1 MTGRGPRAAAG
12 IDGSPNAMAEK
23 PQGDARELTRRIVT
37 LFAPYRTRVI
47 GIAALVIVAAVLG
60 IVNPLLTKTIFDQG
74 LFPADGSGVQLHIV
88 LVIVGAMIGIAAIGA
103 GIQVWQQ
110 WLANTLGQ
118 QVMLDLRVR
127 LFGHLQAMSLK
138 FFTATRTG
146 EIQSRVTNDVAGVQN
161 VVTTT
166 ATSILGTI
174 VTIISAVVAML
185 ILSWQLTL
193 VALIVLPLFFW
204 LTRVVGDR
212 RRKVV
217 SSTQRTVADIT
228 ALTEESLSVSG
239 VLLAKVF
246 HRQAQDLDKF
256 SRENSRLA
264 ELNVRQNMIGQG
276 FFAAIQAFLQVSP
289 ALIYLT
295 AAFVLYRGGDI
306 TAGTVV
312 AFTTLQTRLFFPLG
326 NLLQTIVELRS
337 SLAYFERIFDYL
349 DLVPDITEAEHP
361 ISLDKATTEGR
372 VDYDSVEFSYDE
384 GANTL
389 NGITLNVEPGKLL
402 ALVGPSGAG
411 KTTIG
416 YLLPRLYDVT
426 GGSVKIDGVDVREM
440 SFDSLASI
448 VGMVSQESYLFHAN
462 IRDNLKY
469 GNREATDEQ
478 VIAAAQAAAIHDRI
492 MSFPSGY
499 DTMVGERGYRLSGG
513 EKQRVAIARVLLHN
527 PKVLLLDEATSAL
540 DTTSERLVQGALTNA
555 MAGRTTIAIAHR
567 LSTIQA
573 ADSIAVIDAGRVV
586 EQGTHDQLLAR
597 GGLYASL
604 YREQFGDGSIEAR
617 CSDGI
622 LLRDG
627 TIVPND
633 LNHPVTV
640 GANPSPSA
648 VE

>member
-1 MTGRGPRAAAG
+1 MSERP
-12 IDGSPNAMAEK
+12 E
-23 PQGDARELTRRIVT
+23 GDTRELTRRIVK
-37 LFAPYRTRVI
+37 LFEPYRARVI

-60 IVNPLLTKTIFDQG
+60 IVNPLLTRTIFDKG
-74 LFPADGSGVQLHIV
+74 LFPTDGSGVQLHIV
-88 LVIVGAMIGIAAIGA
+88 LVIVGAMIVVAAIGA

-127 LFGHLQAMSLK
+127 LFGHLQSMSLK

-166 ATSILGTI
+166 ATSILGTV
-174 VTIISAVVAML
+174 VTIISAVIAML

-361 ISLDKATTEGR
+361 ISLDKATTAGR
-372 VDYDSVEFSYDE
+372 VNYDSVEFSYDE
-384 GANTL
+384 GVNTL

-478 VIAAAQAAAIHDRI
+478 VMAAAQAAAIHDRI

-586 EQGTHDQLLAR
+586 EQGTHEELLAQ

-640 GANPSPSA
+640 GANHSPSA
-648 VE
+648 AE

>member
-1 MTGRGPRAAAG
+1 
-12 IDGSPNAMAEK
+12 
-23 PQGDARELTRRIVT
+23 
-37 LFAPYRTRVI
+37 
-47 GIAALVIVAAVLG
+47 
-60 IVNPLLTKTIFDQG
+60 
-74 LFPADGSGVQLHIV
+74 
-88 LVIVGAMIGIAAIGA
+88 
-103 GIQVWQQ
+103 
-110 WLANTLGQ
+110 
-118 QVMLDLRVR
+118 
-127 LFGHLQAMSLK
+127 
-138 FFTATRTG
+138 
-146 EIQSRVTNDVAGVQN
+146 
-161 VVTTT
+161 
-166 ATSILGTI
+166 
-174 VTIISAVVAML
+174 
-185 ILSWQLTL
+185 
-193 VALIVLPLFFW
+193 
-204 LTRVVGDR
+204 
-212 RRKVV
+212 
-217 SSTQRTVADIT
+217 
-228 ALTEESLSVSG
+228 
-239 VLLAKVF
+239 VF